1 VSELIPFDYG
11 DRRVRVV
18 LVDGDPWFAL
28 ADTAQI
34 LGYRDAYNA
43 SRMLRDAEQR
53 THSVRGLEGAR
64 EVTRDITII
73 SEPGLYRLI
82 MRSRRPEAEPFQDW
96 VVGEVLPAIRKTG
109 SYGAAPAHQI
119 PQSFAEALELA
130 ARQAR
135 ELEAATE
142 RVAELEPAARA
153 WEHLA
158 DASGDYSLREAA
170 QILDRD
176 PAISTGQNRLSRYLR
191 EIGWCDPKGTPYQ
204 SQVDLGRLA
213 VRTRTYDHPITRE
226 PTATTQIRIT
236 TKGLYALHKLMG
248 GQQPLLTVA

>member
-1 VSELIPFDYG
+1 MSELIPFDYG

-18 LVDGDPWFAL
+18 LVDGDPWFVR
-28 ADTAQI
+28 ADVAKI
-34 LGYRDAYNA
+34 LGYRDGRDAA
-43 SRMLRDAEQR
+43 RTLRDCEQR
-53 THSVRGLEGAR
+53 THSVRGLEGDR
-64 EVTRDITII
+64 EVTRGVTII

-109 SYGAAPAHQI
+109 SYGVAPQI

-135 ELEAATE
+135 ELEVATE
-142 RVAELEPAARA
+142 RVAELEPAARS

-158 DASGDYSLREAA
+158 EASGDYSLREAA

-176 PAISTGQNRLSRYLR
+176 PGISTGQNRLSRYLR
-191 EIGWCDPKGTPYQ
+191 DIGWCDQRGTPYQ
-204 SQVDLGRLA
+204 AQVDLGRLA
-213 VRTRTYDHPITRE
+213 VRTRKFDHPITRE

-236 TKGLYALHKLMG
+236 TKGLHELHKRMG